1 MRASVTTT
9 LRLAR
14 GALVALPLGLFACH
28 AGMSRDVGGPAA
40 AVAAAPV
47 EAPVVER
54 AEPGPITSL
63 AFRASVLV
71 AGGARG
77 VRRWEVGGNEY
88 ETLGPDEGLP
98 GHGVTALGLDGA
110 HDIWVATDA
119 GVGRFA
125 PTPAGSG
132 GAGGKDGAAGWKYHA
147 LGGLAGITAL
157 APTTSGH
164 DVAAWAGGG
173 DGLFR
178 SDGTSWIPVDGVS
191 GVVVTSLDLDADGHS
206 AWVGT
211 RARGLFHVD
220 VTSAGALARQVP
232 VGEDAAA
239 FEEIV
244 GTALTAEGTRVAAAH
259 ARDGS
264 RLVFLEEGDPQS
276 FRAQPDVRL
285 VRLVD
290 SGKGAVLVAGPAG
303 AERAYSLQLLGAGDA
318 PPPGGL
324 RFVSVKSGMSSAHAH
339 HRWVAVPLA
348 LALPADEITA
358 VAGGDGAVFT
368 ATARLGV
375 ARAAKGRPEFLTG
388 ATLVGDAERLS
399 VACASPARCFAVTD
413 GPRAWLTDGD
423 VYREV
428 AVGEADDATV
438 LAVVT
443 DHAGT
448 IYALSSEPK
457 YTGLVITRLARAAKG
472 SAAEAASG
480 DLWKSFHRVP
490 LVMPFPGGPGLSFA
504 AISPAGVLW
513 VGLRAHTDSGDDVSA
528 GALELDLASHHAV
541 QHRATKAGEPR
552 TPEMLPLPSALTD
565 VLFEPPAL
573 WFSSLSGVSRWNQGE
588 LRTWGEN
595 EGIRSELVH
604 GLARGAADT
613 LWAATS
619 EGLARF
625 DGAAWRAFGRVG
637 GDEEAVVACRALA
650 RADGGDLW
658 VATAKGLRR
667 LTPADVTAGG
677 GGATVIAG
685 DMRDVRFDR
694 YGRTWALSSSAI
706 TLVRRPGSLR

>member
-1 MRASVTTT
+1 MRVPVTTT

-14 GALVALPLGLFACH
+14 GALVAWPLGLFACH
-28 AGMSRDVGGPAA
+28 TGLSRDVGAPIAV
-40 AVAAAPV
+40 VAASTVAPII
-47 EAPVVER
+47 ER

-63 AFRASVLV
+63 ACRGSVLV

-77 VRRWEVGGNEY
+77 VRRWDVNGTDY
-88 ETLGPDEGLP
+88 ETLGADEGLP
-98 GHGVTALGLDGA
+98 GNGVTAIGLDGA
-110 HDIWVATDA
+110 RDIWVATDA
-119 GVGRFA
+119 GVGRFSPSPREKETA
-125 PTPAGSG
+125 VAT
-132 GAGGKDGAAGWKYHA
+132 WKYHA
-147 LGGLAGITAL
+147 LGGLAGVTAL

-178 SDGTSWIPVDGVS
+178 SDGTSWTPVAGVS
-191 GVVVTSLDLDADGHS
+191 GVVVTSLDLDPDGHS

-220 VTSAGALARQVP
+220 GDHAREVP

-239 FEEIV
+239 YEDIL
-244 GTALTAEGTRVAAAH
+244 GTALTAEGTRVAAAR

-264 RLVFLEEGDPQS
+264 RLVFLEEGDPQP
-276 FRAQPDVRL
+276 FRAQPDARF

-290 SGKGAVLVAGPAG
+290 SGKGAVLVAGPPG
-303 AERAYSLQLLGAGDA
+303 AERVYALKLLGAGEA

-339 HRWVAVPLA
+339 HRWVAVPLD

-358 VAGGDGAVFT
+358 VAGGEGAVFA

-375 ARAAKGRPEFLTG
+375 ARAAKGRADFLTG
-388 ATLVGDAERLS
+388 ATLVGDAERLN
-399 VACASPARCFAVTD
+399 VACAAPSRCFAVTD

-438 LAVVT
+438 LAVVA

-472 SAAEAASG
+472 SAGETASG

-490 LVMPFPGGPGLSFA
+490 LALPSPGGPAALSFA

-513 VGLRAHTDSGDDVSA
+513 VGLRAHAAGGDDVSA

-541 QHRATKAGEPR
+541 QHRATKQGEPR
-552 TPEMLPLPSALTD
+552 TPDMLPLPSALTD
-565 VLFEPPAL
+565 VMFEPPAL

-588 LRTWGEN
+588 LRDWGEN

-625 DGAAWRAFGRVG
+625 DGAAWRSFGG
-637 GDEEAVVACRALA
+637 GGASGEESVVACRAIA
-650 RADGGDLW
+650 RAPGGDLW
-658 VATAKGLRR
+658 VATSKGLRR
-667 LTPADVTAGG
+667 LTPDDVTAGRD
-677 GGATVIAG
+677 GATVLPG

-694 YGRTWALSSSAI
+694 YGRAWALSSSAI
-706 TLVRRPGSLR
+706 ALVRSPAR

>member
-1 MRASVTTT
+1 VTRT

-14 GALVALPLGLFACH
+14 SALVACPLGMFACH
-28 AGMSRDVGGPAA
+28 AGLSRDVGAPAA
-40 AVAAAPV
+40 AIAAAPV
-47 EAPVVER
+47 EAPLVER

-63 AFRASVLV
+63 AFRAPVLV

-77 VRRWEVGGNEY
+77 VRRWDVGGNEY

-110 HDIWVATDA
+110 HGIWVATDA

-125 PTPAGSG
+125 PTPG
-132 GAGGKDGAAGWKYHA
+132 GRGGPGGKPGAPGTWKYQA

-157 APTTSGH
+157 APTTSGR
-164 DVAAWAGGG
+164 DVAAWAGGA

-178 SDGTSWIPVDGVS
+178 SDGTSWTAVDGVS
-191 GVVVTSLDLDADGHS
+191 GVVVTSLELDADGQS

-220 VTSAGALARQVP
+220 GAHARQVP

-239 FEEIV
+239 FDEIV
-244 GTALTAEGTRVAAAH
+244 GTALTAVGTRVAAA
-259 ARDGS
+259 RSPSGS

-276 FRAQPDVRL
+276 FRAQPDVRI

-290 SGKGAVLVAGPAG
+290 SGKDAVLVAGPTG
-303 AERAYSLQLLGAGDA
+303 AERAYALQLLRAGEV

-324 RFVSVKSGMSSAHAH
+324 RFVSVKKGTASARARD
-339 HRWVAVPLA
+339 RWVAVPLD

-358 VAGGDGAVFT
+358 VAGGDGAVFA

-375 ARAAKGRPEFLTG
+375 ARVAKGRPEFLSG
-388 ATLVGDAERLS
+388 ATLVGDAERLT

-438 LAVVT
+438 LAVVA
-443 DHAGT
+443 DRAGA
-448 IYALSSEPK
+448 IYALSAEPK
-457 YTGLVITRLARAAKG
+457 YTGLVITRLARAAAG
-472 SAAEAASG
+472 GARDTASG
-480 DLWKSFHRVP
+480 DVWKSFHRVP
-490 LVMPFPGGPGLSFA
+490 LVLPSPGGPGLSFA

-541 QHRATKAGEPR
+541 QHRATKEGEKR

-565 VLFEPPAL
+565 VMFEPPAV
-573 WFSSLSGVSRWNQGE
+573 WFSSLSGVSRWTEGE
-588 LRTWGEN
+588 LRNWGEN

-604 GLARGAADT
+604 GLARGAPET

-625 DGAAWRAFGRVG
+625 DGTAWRAFGS
-637 GDEEAVVACRALA
+637 DEGSVVACRAIA
-650 RADGGDLW
+650 RDAAGALW
-658 VATAKGLRR
+658 VATARGLRR
-667 LTPADVTAGG
+667 LSPADVGAGRDG
-677 GGATVIAG
+677 DTLLAG

-694 YGRTWALSSSAI
+694 FGRAWGLSASSIAFFP
-706 TLVRRPGSLR
+706 RESR

>member
-14 GALVALPLGLFACH
+14 GALVAWPLGLFACH
-28 AGMSRDVGGPAA
+28 AGLSRDVGAP
-40 AVAAAPV
+40 VAAAPPV

-63 AFRASVLV
+63 AYRASVLV

-77 VRRWEVGGNEY
+77 VRRWDVGGNEY

-110 HDIWVATDA
+110 RDIWVATDA
-119 GVGRFA
+119 GVGRFS
-125 PTPAGSG
+125 PTPAGP
-132 GAGGKDGAAGWKYHA
+132 GGKDGAAAWKYHA

-164 DVAAWAGGG
+164 DVTAWAGGG

-178 SDGTSWIPVDGVS
+178 SDGTSWIPVDGVR

-220 VTSAGALARQVP
+220 VTPAGAHARVVP
-232 VGEDAAA
+232 VGEDPAA
-239 FEEIV
+239 FDEIV

-303 AERAYSLQLLGAGDA
+303 AERAYSLQLLGAGEA

-375 ARAAKGRPEFLTG
+375 ARAAKGRAEFLMG

-423 VYREV
+423 IYREV

-438 LAVVT
+438 LAVVA

-472 SAAEAASG
+472 TAAETASG

-528 GALELDLASHHAV
+528 GALELDLASHRAV

-565 VLFEPPAL
+565 VMFEPPAL

-595 EGIRSELVH
+595 EGLASELVH

-625 DGAAWRAFGRVG
+625 DGAAWRAFGRV
-637 GDEEAVVACRALA
+637 DEEAVVACRAIA
-650 RADGGDLW
+650 RDGAGDLW

-667 LTPADVTAGG
+667 LTPADVAASRD
-677 GGATVIAG
+677 GAMELVG

-694 YGRTWALSSSAI
+694 YSRAWALSSSAI
-706 TLVRRPGSLR
+706 ALVRRSAAPK